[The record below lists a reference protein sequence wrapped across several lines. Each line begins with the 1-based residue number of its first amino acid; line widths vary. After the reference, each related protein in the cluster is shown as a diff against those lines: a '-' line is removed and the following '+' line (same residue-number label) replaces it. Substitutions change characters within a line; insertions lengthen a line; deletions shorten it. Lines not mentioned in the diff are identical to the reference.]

1 MTRQERPYPWDR
13 DAVVFTPCIPA
24 PGEGGESR
32 EAKPLWEVPSHGC
45 QPILVNREKLLIG
58 RKTRQFLRKAL
69 FARFP
74 YNSPKNPTPCKIT
87 LPKARETTMA
97 EMGSHET
104 ELTKTISGVEHNRR
118 VAAVNYARASV
129 GLEGFSLSAA
139 DEEHA
144 QRFIN
149 GDIDLE
155 EFVQPRSALASP
167 KA

>member
-1 MTRQERPYPWDR
+1 MATNT
-13 DAVVFTPCIPA
+13 A
-24 PGEGGESR
+24 
-32 EAKPLWEVPSHGC
+32 
-45 QPILVNREKLLIG
+45 VNRENLLMAT
-58 RKTRQFLRKAL
+58 KTRQFLRETFLPDFSTKH
-69 FARFP
+69 
-74 YNSPKNPTPCKIT
+74 PKNPTPCKIA

-104 ELTKTISGVEHNRR
+104 ELTKTISGAERDRR

-129 GLEGFSLSAA
+129 GLEGFSLSAP

-144 QRFIN
+144 QRFID